1 VTDEVDEL
9 APPSPE
15 RVARRAL
22 VLAAVACRSGIEV
35 DAGNAKAEAFREGVV
50 RWADEVGLTDE
61 FEPSELALLRTPVG
75 KLHDRQRIDASWRV
89 EGLAVLA
96 WALGRYEL
104 PPYDVNADGP
114 GAGLAIGFLEEWK
127 DTVLSAPRLRSAD
140 ALTALADQ
148 LFSLHWRL
156 RQYSLDGAPM
166 NFAEFAPRAWFG
178 PLPLDDLRICE
189 VDLEVRGVPL
199 FRAPEEVWRTVMSI
213 ARERQQAA
221 NWLEGHEP
229 LYSEVTCDT

>member
-1 VTDEVDEL
+1 VTDETDEPV
-9 APPSPE
+9 PPSPE

-35 DAGNAKAEAFREGVV
+35 DAGNANAEAFREGIV
-50 RWADEVGLTDE
+50 RWVEGVGLADEI
-61 FEPSELALLRTPVG
+61 EPSELALLRAPLG
-75 KLHDRQRIDASWRV
+75 ALDDRRRIDASWRV
-89 EGLAVLA
+89 EGLAVLG

-114 GAGLAIGFLEEWK
+114 AAGQALGFLGKWS

-140 ALTALADQ
+140 ELTSLADQ

-156 RQYSLDGAPM
+156 RQYSLDRAPM
-166 NFAEFAPRAWFG
+166 DFAEFAPRAWFG
-178 PLPLDDLRICE
+178 PLRLDDLRICE
-189 VDLEVRGVPL
+189 GDLEVRGVPL
-199 FRAPEEVWRTVMSI
+199 FRAPEEVWRTAMSI
-213 ARERQQAA
+213 ARERRQAA
-221 NWLEGHEP
+221 NWLEGYET